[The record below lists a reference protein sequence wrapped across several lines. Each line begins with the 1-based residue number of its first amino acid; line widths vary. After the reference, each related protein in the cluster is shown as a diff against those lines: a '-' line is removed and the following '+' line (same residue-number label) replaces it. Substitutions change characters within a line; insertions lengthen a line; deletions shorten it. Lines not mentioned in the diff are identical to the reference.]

1 MGGPLFKN
9 YEQPQ
14 DDSIIPAWVPS
25 ALRPRGS
32 VQIPRREAGPVPAQG
47 STGSSLCWCS
57 VDTVLFLFALCLLPG
72 LSLWAPS
79 PGHPVQ
85 QSEPQKRPAVPI
97 ILSSLLG
104 ETFMVALGPGVQLWP
119 RRRGRGS

>member
-14 DDSIIPAWVPS
+14 DDSVIPAWVPS

-57 VDTVLFLFALCLLPG
+57 VDTVLFLFGLCLLPG

-79 PGHPVQ
+79 PPVTPSSS
-85 QSEPQKRPAVPI
+85 QSLKRGQ
-97 ILSSLLG
+97 LS
-104 ETFMVALGPGVQLWP
+104 
-119 RRRGRGS
+119 R